1 MNKLRVWRFYLKPK
15 SSSSSYD
22 YRLYAITNNKKFARE
37 FMNSRKM
44 DRFIVK
50 QTDELKDDYADAANE
65 NLGAVLNY
73 YNLTTFYINP
83 EDKNQTTGK
92 KEVSVLM
99 TLYEY
104 QSVNADETVYE
115 VLTLEW
121 WINMPEYPLFNDRI
135 CDALRILEYVSAQ
148 RFFLQDDDDFYFL
161 LMYLS
166 KNQVIDMDY
175 EQQFATYDD
184 GDYAVPD
191 LSIDELGVFIKTYA
205 DILKN

>member
-121 WINMPEYPLFNDRI
+121 WINMPEYPLVNDRI
-135 CDALRILEYVSAQ
+135 CDALRIL
-148 RFFLQDDDDFYFL
+148 
-161 LMYLS
+161 
-166 KNQVIDMDY
+166 
-175 EQQFATYDD
+175 
-184 GDYAVPD
+184 
-191 LSIDELGVFIKTYA
+191 
-205 DILKN
+205 